1 MKDTVLGRP
10 VSSVRGGWQR
20 TPLRVKLMAA
30 VLLLV
35 AIALVLISVVSV
47 TRLNSYLQDR
57 VDGELTGRVKTGLI
71 KVNFD
76 TGQFQGL
83 PSDYSLI
90 VMRGAVAY
98 RFKDDVKYQV
108 EQLPYTT
115 DNPDP
120 QVIEGS
126 LEAHLNQEPYTV
138 VAADGKTRW
147 RVVSRLVTDQST
159 NEMFLAAIAVDLTE
173 ADTIV
178 AQLTTINL
186 LVGGAVLAAVAAI
199 GIAMVRASLQPL
211 RQMEATAAAIAAGD
225 LSKRVPQHDVR
236 TEVGQLGAALNTML
250 SQIETAFAASAAS
263 EAQALSS
270 EERMRRFVADASH
283 ELRTP
288 LTTVRGFAE
297 LYRQRGGSAEPEEV
311 ATSMRRIEEEA
322 KRMGLLV
329 EDLLLLA
336 RLDRE
341 RPVQSEP
348 VDMLGLAV
356 DAVSGAKV
364 TVPGRPLELR
374 VGKGP
379 LMVLGDELRLRQ
391 VLSNLLDNAIAHT
404 PPDTPVEVRVYA
416 EAPYVFLEVSDD
428 GPGMTPEQA
437 ERVFERFY
445 RADPARGRKAGGSGL
460 GLAIVAAL
468 VAAHNGQVTV
478 DTQLGVGTVFRVR
491 LDIDPAALEGDDEP
505 DEQGEDGDDG
515 DTVSPGERVSG
526 VSVVPLPGNSQD
538 GSSDT

>member
-1 MKDTVLGRP
+1 MSDSVLSRP
-10 VSSVRGGWQR
+10 VNSVRGGWQR

-35 AIALVLISVVSV
+35 AFALVLISVVSV
-47 TRLNSYLQDR
+47 TRLDSFLQDR
-57 VDGELTGRVKTGLI
+57 VDAELTERVKTGLI
-71 KVNFD
+71 KVNFR
-76 TGQFQGL
+76 TGKFEGL
-83 PSDYSLI
+83 PSDYALI
-90 VMRGAVAY
+90 VIQSPAVAD
-98 RFKDDVKYQV
+98 RFNDGNY
-108 EQLPYTT
+108 ETRELPYTK
-115 DNPDP
+115 DSPDP
-120 QVIEGS
+120 SIIASS
-126 LEAHLNQEPYTV
+126 LQARLNNVPYTV
-138 VAADGKTRW
+138 IAADGKTRW
-147 RVVSRLVTDQST
+147 RVVSREVTDT
-159 NEMFLAAIAVDLTE
+159 ETGATYLAAIGVDLTE

-186 LVGGAVLAAVAAI
+186 LVGGGVLAAVAAI

-225 LSKRVPQHDVR
+225 LSRRVPQHDMR

-297 LYRQRGGSAEPEEV
+297 LYRQRGEAAPPEEV
-311 ATSMRRIEEEA
+311 AASMRRIEEEA

-364 TVPGRPLELR
+364 TVPDRPLELK

-404 PPDTPVEVRVYA
+404 PADTPVEVRVYA
-416 EAPYVFLEVSDD
+416 DAPHVFLEVADA

-478 DTQLGVGTVFRVR
+478 DTELGVGTTFRVR
-491 LDIDPAALEGDDEP
+491 LHIDPAVLEGDDESFEEP
-505 DEQGEDGDDG
+505 EGDAGDEQG
-515 DTVSPGERVSG
+515 PRVQPDASTA
-526 VSVVPLPGNSQD
+526 PLTANSQD

>member
-1 MKDTVLGRP
+1 MLSRP
-10 VSSVRGGWQR
+10 VSTVRGGWQR

-35 AIALVLISVVSV
+35 AIALILISVVSV
-47 TRLNSYLQDR
+47 TRLDSYLQDR
-57 VDGELTGRVKTGLI
+57 VDSELTERVNTGLI
-71 KVNFD
+71 KVNLTTSD
-76 TGQFQGL
+76 IEGL
-83 PSDYSLI
+83 PTDYSLI
-90 VMRGAVAY
+90 LMRSQSVAD
-98 RFKDDVKYQV
+98 RFNDGKY
-108 EQLPYTT
+108 ERDELPYTK

-120 QVIEGS
+120 QIILSS
-126 LEAHLNQEPYTV
+126 LQARLGMPPYTV
-138 VAADGKTRW
+138 TAADGKTRW
-147 RVVSRLVTDQST
+147 RVVSREVIEAGTGRT
-159 NEMFLAAIAVDLTE
+159 YLAAIGVDLTD
-173 ADTIV
+173 ADSIV

-186 LVGGAVLAAVAAI
+186 LVGGGVLAAVAAI
-199 GIAMVRASLQPL
+199 GIGMVRASLQPL

-225 LSKRVPQHDVR
+225 LSRRVPQHDIG

-263 EAQALSS
+263 EAQALRS

-297 LYRQRGGSAEPEEV
+297 LYRQRGEAAPAEEV
-311 ATSMRRIEEEA
+311 AASMRRIEEEA

-341 RPVQSEP
+341 RPVQLEP

-364 TVPGRPLELR
+364 TVPDRPLELK

-404 PPDTPVEVRVYA
+404 PPETPIEVRVYA
-416 EAPYVFLEVSDD
+416 EAPYVFLEVADS

-468 VAAHNGQVTV
+468 VAAHNGLITV
-478 DTQLGVGTVFRVR
+478 DTDLGVGTVFRVR
-491 LDIDPAALEGDDEP
+491 LEIDPAVLEDDEP
-505 DEQGEDGDDG
+505 DDSEDTDADAPESDAGDAG
-515 DTVSPGERVSG
+515 KA
-526 VSVVPLPGNSQD
+526 PLSANSQD
-538 GSSDT
+538 RSSDT

>member
-1 MKDTVLGRP
+1 MSDSVLSRP
-10 VSSVRGGWQR
+10 VNSVRGGWQR
-20 TPLRVKLMAA
+20 TPLRVKLMAS

-35 AIALVLISVVSV
+35 AFALVLISVVSV
-47 TRLNSYLQDR
+47 TRLDTFLRDR
-57 VDGELTGRVKTGLI
+57 VDNELTERVKTGLI
-71 KVNFD
+71 QVNFS
-76 TGQFQGL
+76 TGEFKGL
-83 PSDYSLI
+83 PTDYTLI
-90 VMRGAVAY
+90 VMRGARAD
-98 RFKDDVKYQV
+98 RFRDEVKYDDLNA
-108 EQLPYTT
+108 LPYTK

-120 QVIEGS
+120 AIIANS
-126 LEAHLNQEPYTV
+126 LQARLGGEPYTV
-138 VAADGKTRW
+138 LAADGKTRW
-147 RVVSRLVTDQST
+147 RVISRLVTDQDSG
-159 NEMFLAAIAVDLTE
+159 EQYLAAIAVDLSE

-186 LVGGAVLAAVAAI
+186 LVGGGVLAAVAAI

-225 LSKRVPQHDVR
+225 LSRRVPQHDMR

-297 LYRQRGGSAEPEEV
+297 LYRQRGEAAPPEEV
-311 ATSMRRIEEEA
+311 AASMRRIEEEA

-364 TVPGRPLELR
+364 TVPDRPLELK

-404 PPDTPVEVRVYA
+404 PPETPVEVRVYA
-416 EAPYVFLEVSDD
+416 EAPHVFLEVADA

-478 DTQLGVGTVFRVR
+478 DTELGVGTTFRVR
-491 LDIDPAALEGDDEP
+491 LQIDPAVLEEDEEPFEEPAGDVEKEP
-505 DEQGEDGDDG
+505 RDA
-515 DTVSPGERVSG
+515 
-526 VSVVPLPGNSQD
+526 PLSANSQD

>member
-1 MKDTVLGRP
+1 
-10 VSSVRGGWQR
+10 
-20 TPLRVKLMAA
+20 
-30 VLLLV
+30 LV

-47 TRLNSYLQDR
+47 TRLDSFLRDR
-57 VDGELTGRVKTGLI
+57 VDAELTERVKTGLI
-71 KVNFD
+71 KVNFT
-76 TGQFQGL
+76 TGDFKGL
-83 PSDYSLI
+83 PPDYSLI
-90 VMRGAVAY
+90 VMRSPAVAD
-98 RFKDDVKYQV
+98 RFNDGKYKLD
-108 EQLPYTT
+108 QLPYTK
-115 DNPDP
+115 DDP
-120 QVIEGS
+120 GPEVIAGS
-126 LEAHLNQEPYTV
+126 LEARLGLEPYTV

-147 RVVSRLVTDQST
+147 RVVSREVTDQET
-159 NEMFLAAIAVDLTE
+159 GNTYLAAIGVDLTD

-178 AQLTTINL
+178 ARLTTINL
-186 LVGGAVLAAVAAI
+186 LVGGGVLAAVAAI
-199 GIAMVRASLQPL
+199 GIGMVRASLQPR

-225 LSKRVPQHDVR
+225 LSRRVPQHDIR

-263 EAQALSS
+263 ETQALRS

-297 LYRQRGGSAEPEEV
+297 LYRQRGEAAPAEEV
-311 ATSMRRIEEEA
+311 AASMRRIEEEA

-341 RPVQSEP
+341 RPVQLEP

-364 TVPGRPLELR
+364 TVPDRPLELK

-416 EAPYVFLEVSDD
+416 EAPYVFLEVADS

-468 VAAHNGQVTV
+468 VAAHNGQITV
-478 DTQLGVGTVFRVR
+478 DTDLGVGTVFRVR
-491 LDIDPAALEGDDEP
+491 LEIDPAVLEGDDDT
-505 DEQGEDGDDG
+505 DEHDDAETTADPG
-515 DTVSPGERVSG
+515 RDTPAKA
-526 VSVVPLPGNSQD
+526 PLSANSQD